1 MCTYIHN
8 THMHLFY
15 LFVAMHAVGAAIY
28 DEKYMP
34 RLVAPLIFFLLF
46 FVFLRPIT
54 KARPPR
60 RPPLP
65 FSPFLFLSFLTRHPS
80 FLHAWHETSLWWSRL
95 ETFTAAY
102 LSRSRADPCLPSV
115 SMTELVRA
123 HYPPSL
129 PKLFAIFS
137 CSSFASSLQECFLPR
152 GQYLTNIDFGIH
164 SSAHSPSLYFSI
176 QWPFS
181 HLSTT
186 KYLSTSSATKK
197 KKICNQSKDKI
208 LILNQ
213 Y

>member
-95 ETFTAAY
+95 ETFTAA
-102 LSRSRADPCLPSV
+102 LSIAIESRSLFTFGLNDRARTRALSSLPPKVVRYFFMFQLCELVAGMFSSTRTILDEYRFRDSLLRAFSV
-115 SMTELVRA
+115 SLFFDSMA
-123 HYPPSL
+123 
-129 PKLFAIFS
+129 LFASFYYKISFYIFS
-137 CSSFASSLQECFLPR
+137 
-152 GQYLTNIDFGIH
+152 Y
-164 SSAHSPSLYFSI
+164 
-176 QWPFS
+176 
-181 HLSTT
+181 
-186 KYLSTSSATKK
+186 KK
-197 KKICNQSKDKI
+197 KKKRFVINPKTKSW
-208 LILNQ
+208 

>member
-1 MCTYIHN
+1 MHMSTQH

-95 ETFTAAY
+95 ETFTAA
-102 LSRSRADPCLPSV
+102 LSIAIESRSLFTFGLNDRARTRALSSPLPPPFQSCSLFFHVPALRARCRNVFFHADNTWRISISGFAPPRILRVV
-115 SMTELVRA
+115 SLFYDSMA
-123 HYPPSL
+123 
-129 PKLFAIFS
+129 LFASFYYKISFYIFT
-137 CSSFASSLQECFLPR
+137 
-152 GQYLTNIDFGIH
+152 Y
-164 SSAHSPSLYFSI
+164 
-176 QWPFS
+176 
-181 HLSTT
+181 
-186 KYLSTSSATKK
+186 KK
-197 KKICNQSKDKI
+197 KKFV
-208 LILNQ
+208 LNPKTKS
-213 Y
+213 